1 MRAER
6 PADSGLFGLSRYERV
21 YRAIKSHPD
30 PLMEFCLGWIR
41 RNPPDSKGRESAVVW
56 DSGQFHWAPGHHD
69 ADGRITAVL
78 DVEIGHIGDPMMDLA
93 AWRMRD
99 TIIGYGDFDQLYA
112 RYGELAG
119 APVDLEAIKRHHFVF
134 TLTNQLGLGQLMRTP
149 PPGSDLM
156 TNMQWCYETNLFAT
170 EALAEILDVELPTVD
185 VPDDR
190 WSRATPGLGQLV
202 DGLRNLTIDDEF
214 VRYQVRT
221 LFRAARH
228 VDRVNEVGDAF
239 DAADLDDLHQLLGH
253 RPDSW
258 LEGEAE
264 LERFVLTHADSSE
277 YDEQLLHVFH
287 RRNLRAHMLLG
298 PAGSAMTEAPADPR
312 PSGSCSERR
321 RFICP
326 PFGGPASARCL
337 CRPPGRKDRGLQPSS
352 VGHEEAVRDSPRTEL
367 CCRWSGRL
375 WTRGKFGHHVMGQPV
390 ANFVLRARPGQ
401 RRPEEAVGPLL
412 GQLPGLAEVDG
423 HGRPAHLQL
432 GEPIG
437 NGGRTDVLELE
448 DVRVAVLHH
457 DRGAWQARQ
466 LRQREAQLAVDETRG
481 EVVDRLPFDGGDN
494 RSCVLDRVVAHR

>member
-1 MRAER
+1 MHALDITPFVEAGVMRAAR

-21 YRAIKSHPD
+21 YRATKSHPD
-30 PLMEFCLGWIR
+30 PLMEFCLAWIR
-41 RNPPDSKGRESAVVW
+41 RNPPDSKGRESAIVW
-56 DSGQFHWAPGHHD
+56 DSGQFHWAAGQHD
-69 ADGRITAVL
+69 ADGRITAML

-99 TIIGYGDFDQLYA
+99 TIIGYGNFDELYA
-112 RYGELAG
+112 RYGELSG

-202 DGLRNLTIDDEF
+202 DGLRNLVIDDEF

-228 VDRVNEVGDAF
+228 VARVNEVGDAF

-264 LERFVLTHADSSE
+264 LERFVLAHADSSD
-277 YDEQLLHVFH
+277 YDEQLLYVFH

-298 PAGSAMTEAPADPR
+298 PAGSAMT
-312 PSGSCSERR
+312 
-321 RFICP
+321 
-326 PFGGPASARCL
+326 
-337 CRPPGRKDRGLQPSS
+337 K
-352 VGHEEAVRDSPRTEL
+352 H
-367 CCRWSGRL
+367 
-375 WTRGKFGHHVMGQPV
+375 
-390 ANFVLRARPGQ
+390 
-401 RRPEEAVGPLL
+401 
-412 GQLPGLAEVDG
+412 LPI
-423 HGRPAHLQL
+423 QT
-432 GEPIG
+432 I
-437 NGGRTDVLELE
+437 
-448 DVRVAVLHH
+448 
-457 DRGAWQARQ
+457 RQ
-466 LRQREAQLAVDETRG
+466 
-481 EVVDRLPFDGGDN
+481 
-494 RSCVLDRVVAHR
+494 S